1 MGGRVSRWK
10 KFSHFF
16 LSHFRSCVFLIG
28 CYEFFYVSQQ
38 HGLGPF
44 QAISGNFTFQGGQT
58 SEKIFVTFLKF
69 VFGKPRL
76 SSDFLKI
83 WFRDSQER
91 GLMVFI
97 IDFANF
103 TWNERGQGVKIK
115 IKFSYFWSCVLLD
128 ADEISFYVILLNY
141 QAP

>member
-1 MGGRVSRWK
+1 M
-10 KFSHFF
+10 
-16 LSHFRSCVFLIG
+16 
-28 CYEFFYVSQQ
+28 
-38 HGLGPF
+38 
-44 QAISGNFTFQGGQT
+44 
-58 SEKIFVTFLKF
+58 FVTFLKF
-69 VFGKPRL
+69 VFGKLCKPRL

-83 WFRDSQER
+83 WFQDSQER
-91 GLMVFI
+91 GLMVFV

-103 TWNERGQGVKIK
+103 TWNGRGQGVKIK

>member
-1 MGGRVSRWK
+1 M
-10 KFSHFF
+10 
-16 LSHFRSCVFLIG
+16 
-28 CYEFFYVSQQ
+28 
-38 HGLGPF
+38 
-44 QAISGNFTFQGGQT
+44 
-58 SEKIFVTFLKF
+58 FVTFLKF
-69 VFGKPRL
+69 VFGKLCKPRL

-83 WFRDSQER
+83 WFQGSQER
-91 GLMVFI
+91 GLMVFV

-103 TWNERGQGVKIK
+103 TWNGRGQGVKIK